1 MTIVHLFR
9 HTLAGLR
16 VLLALTLL
24 VGVIYPLAVWGVGHC
39 LFAWRADG
47 SLVTSTGQ
55 HTNRPADAAGSL
67 LLGQDFSGRQWFQ
80 SRPSAAG
87 DGWDTLA
94 SGGSNLGPESPDLV
108 SAIKVRRAAVAAY
121 EGVPTSQ
128 VPPDAVTASAS
139 GLDPEISPAYAALQ
153 APRVAAERGL
163 PLEEVRSLIDDHTG
177 ARTLGILGD
186 ARVNVLALNLA
197 LVRASH

>member
-24 VGVIYPLAVWGVGHC
+24 VGVIYPLAVFGIGQG

-47 SLVTSTGQ
+47 SLVTVTGQ
-55 HTNRPADAAGSL
+55 HTTDPDKAAGSL
-67 LLGQDFSGRQWFQ
+67 LIGQDFTGRQWFQ
-80 SRPSAAG
+80 GRPSAG
-87 DGWDTLA
+87 GWDTLA
-94 SGGSNLGPESPDLV
+94 SGGSNLGPESPDLIA
-108 SAIKVRRAAVAAY
+108 AIEERQAAVA
-121 EGVPTSQ
+121 EFERVDVTD

-153 APRVAAERGL
+153 APRVAAENSL
-163 PLEEVRSLIDDHTG
+163 PLSRVTQLIAEHTDGRS
-177 ARTLGILGD
+177 LGILGE
-186 ARVNVLALNLA
+186 ARVNVVALNFA
-197 LVRASH
+197 IADAAD

>member
-16 VLLALTLL
+16 VLLALTVL
-24 VGVIYPLAVWGVGHC
+24 VGVIYPLAVWGIGQG

-55 HTNRPADAAGSL
+55 HTTKPSDAAGSL
-67 LLGQDFSGRQWFQ
+67 LIGQDFGGRQWFHT
-80 SRPSAAG
+80 RPSAAG

-94 SGGSNLGPESPDLV
+94 SAGSNLGPESSDLV
-108 SAIKVRRAAVAAY
+108 SAIEAHKTAVAQL
-121 EGVPTSQ
+121 EGVRPSQ

-139 GLDPEISPAYAALQ
+139 GLDPQISPEYAALQ
-153 APRVAAERGL
+153 APRVAAARGL
-163 PLEEVRSLIDDHTG
+163 ALSQVAALIDEHTQG
-177 ARTLGILGD
+177 RTFGFLGD
-186 ARVNVLALNLA
+186 ARVNVVALNLA
-197 LVRASH
+197 LTRAAH

>member
-1 MTIVHLFR
+1 MTIVHLLR

-16 VLLALTLL
+16 VLLALTVL
-24 VGVIYPLAVWGVGHC
+24 VGVIYPLAVWGVGQG

-55 HTNRPADAAGSL
+55 HTDRPADAAGSL

-87 DGWDTLA
+87 EGWDTLA
-94 SGGSNLGPESPDLV
+94 SGGSNLGPQSPDLV
-108 SAIKVRRAAVAAY
+108 SAIRARRAAVAAY

-128 VPPDAVTASAS
+128 VPADAVTASAS
-139 GLDPEISPAYAALQ
+139 GLDPEISPEYAALQ

-163 PLEEVRSLIDDHTG
+163 PLEQVRSLIDDHTG